1 MSNKSNNINLIEEY
15 KESLTE
21 QERIVLQIAIEHLE
35 SSFDIEKSIG
45 FLEWLSKHNEK
56 SNK

>member
-15 KESLTE
+15 KESLSE

>member
-15 KESLTE
+15 KESISE

>member
-15 KESLTE
+15 KESLSE

-45 FLEWLSKHNEK
+45 YLEWLSKHNEK

>member
-1 MSNKSNNINLIEEY
+1 MSNKSNNFILIEEY
-15 KESLTE
+15 KESLSE

>member
-1 MSNKSNNINLIEEY
+1 MSNKSNNINFIEEY
-15 KESLTE
+15 KESLSE
-21 QERIVLQIAIEHLE
+21 QEHIVLQIAIEHLE

-45 FLEWLSKHNEK
+45 FLEWLSKHNEN